1 METVEQN
8 FAAMI
13 LSLSVS
19 SGSLCGLHGT
29 GDCSANCTGLGTAVR
44 TARDWG
50 LQCRLR
56 HVGGGVELSL
66 VTRVVKIARSE
77 PPWSSRQIQI

>member
-29 GDCSANCTGLGTAVR
+29 GDCSADCTGLGTAVQ
-44 TARDWG
+44 TATCWRWSG
-50 LQCRLR
+50 AVTG
-56 HVGGGVELSL
+56 HTGGEDS
-66 VTRVVKIARSE
+66 AE
-77 PPWSSRQIQI
+77 